1 MNQGHA
7 RVTQR
12 SVLFTTTVPLPCSC
26 AVVYKCFTTKYA
38 FTWRI
43 IDAESPALL
52 LRFGRFAAGRGES
65 RWTAAVSAA
74 PFHRKSFVWRGVYD
88 EGELIRERKLADR
101 TQPISGSHIGT
112 QKTRSAAQPG
122 KMKGADCELYPTILI
137 ERGRWFQTSKA
148 HWRHEF
154 ITRA

>member
-1 MNQGHA
+1 MLSL
-7 RVTQR
+7 QR
-12 SVLFTTTVPLPCSC
+12 SYFASVDSLRAGEGVGGLRRFQRLLFTESHSSGEECMTV
-26 AVVYKCFTTKYA
+26 
-38 FTWRI
+38 
-43 IDAESPALL
+43 
-52 LRFGRFAAGRGES
+52 
-65 RWTAAVSAA
+65 
-74 PFHRKSFVWRGVYD
+74 D